1 MCQQRRSDIEK
12 NRMLTNNYGP
22 GDVSLI
28 VVWEQNQCGNE
39 EGVVEP
45 DPKDHADA

>member
-1 MCQQRRSDIEK
+1 
-12 NRMLTNNYGP
+12 MLTNNYGP

-28 VVWEQNQCGNE
+28 VVRKQNQSGNE

-45 DPKDHADA
+45 DPKDHTNA